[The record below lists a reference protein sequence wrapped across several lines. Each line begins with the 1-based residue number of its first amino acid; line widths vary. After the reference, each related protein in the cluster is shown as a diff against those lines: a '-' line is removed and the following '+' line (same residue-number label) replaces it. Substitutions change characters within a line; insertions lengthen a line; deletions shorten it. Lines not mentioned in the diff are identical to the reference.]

1 MNYAKFN
8 THDIAN
14 GPGIRVSLFV
24 SGCWRHCPG
33 CHNPQAWDF
42 GYGEPFT
49 GDTVDKIIELLEP
62 DYISGIT
69 ILGGEPFE
77 EENAAVVS
85 ELIRKVWS
93 VYKCRKSTWV
103 YTGYRYEEIIEKALP
118 GDAWNDLM
126 LFTDVLV
133 DGPYI
138 EAERDISLKFRGS
151 RNQRIIDVPKSLF
164 TGGIV
169 LYEV

>member
-1 MNYAKFN
+1 MNYAKIN
-8 THDIAN
+8 AHDIAN
-14 GPGIRVSLFV
+14 GPGVRVSVFV
-24 SGCWRHCPG
+24 SGCRRHCHG

-69 ILGGEPFE
+69 ILGGEPFD

-85 ELIRKVWS
+85 ELLRKVWS
-93 VYKCRKSTWV
+93 VYKYRKSTWV
-103 YTGYRYEEIIEKALP
+103 YTGYRYEEIIEKTLP

-138 EAERDISLKFRGS
+138 EAERDISLAFRGS
-151 RNQRIIDVPKSLF
+151 RNQRIIDIPKSLC
-164 TGGIV
+164 TGGIA